1 MKTKEKI
8 AQSLMDLMQ
17 DTKFESITIKQ
28 ICNKAGVYRST
39 YYRNFQSKEDIIK
52 YKLSMIMNE
61 YLEEYNKQEEKT
73 NEKYFLVLFNSFK
86 RYDKFLKTIHK
97 QKQSSILQQVLL
109 EYFQKIQINEKT
121 EKYDM
126 YYHLGGIYNFI
137 ICWIENDME
146 ETPEQLTEIS
156 MKITKNK
163 TPYLLK

>member
-61 YLEEYNKQEEKT
+61 YLEEYSKQEEKT